1 MHGKRETDT
10 SYAHIRSRRSYR
22 DRDANGGCSFP
33 ALEQQGY
40 SFSERCI
47 EDPEINA
54 SLQDCCMVSNLDLP
68 LHNDFKT
75 GREDRYY
82 GKFID
87 RCRDYELGDISK
99 VYLDGF
105 LIAKHSGKNHFNNF
119 FIFDLSMENTLICK
133 FSYTTT
139 KVVLNIFRV

>member
-1 MHGKRETDT
+1 MNNQLCRNNTNGKELKNFGCIPKCWVTSPHRAGRETDT
-10 SYAHIRSRRSYR
+10 GYSHIRSRRGYR

-33 ALEQQGY
+33 GEERQGY
-40 SFSERCI
+40 RFDEYELCD
-47 EDPEINA
+47 DPEINA
-54 SLQDCCMVSNLDLP
+54 SMQDCCMVTNLDLP

-75 GREDRYY
+75 GGEDRYY

-105 LIAKHSGKNHFNNF
+105 LIAKHGGKK
-119 FIFDLSMENTLICK
+119 S
-133 FSYTTT
+133 FS
-139 KVVLNIFRV
+139 

>member
-105 LIAKHSGKNHFNNF
+105 LIAKHSGKNHFHNF
-119 FIFDLSMENTLICK
+119 FIFTLSISM
-133 FSYTTT
+133 
-139 KVVLNIFRV
+139 NITHRHV